1 MSHYISITAGER
13 AEMLQAIG
21 VDSVAA
27 LFEAIPSA
35 VRFPPLDLPKA
46 LSEPEIRRELTRLS
60 NQTAGAHTHSM
71 FLGAGAYNHFVPSAV
86 DQILRRSEFYT
97 AYTPYQPEV
106 SQGTLQAIFE
116 YQSLM
121 CALTGMDVA
130 NASHYD
136 GASAL
141 AEAAVMSVNVLRNRR
156 KIVISPSMHPHYRR
170 VIRTLLVGSGIDV
183 VGDEN
188 PQATLADV
196 MQLVDNQTAA
206 VMIQSPDFFG
216 TMHDLKAVAD
226 ATHAAGALF
235 VHHFDPIALALFQT
249 PNDVGADIGTAE
261 GQPLGIGLNF
271 GGPYLG
277 IFTTRKQF
285 VHKIAG
291 RIVGLTRDVDNA
303 MAYVMTLRAREQ
315 DIRRERA
322 TSNICTNQALM
333 ALAAA
338 VYMSL
343 MGRQGLRQVANLTYQ
358 HTHYAAQQIG
368 QVSGYQVVD
377 NGPFFREF
385 VVKCPKPVAQLNRSL
400 AEAGI
405 IGGYDLGQDYA
416 HLTNHMLVAVTEM
429 NDRSEIDHLVSS
441 LAALR

>member
-170 VIRTLLVGSGIDV
+170 VIRTLLVGSGIEV

-188 PQATLADV
+188 PQASLADV

-416 HLTNHMLVAVTEM
+416 HLANHMLVAVTEM

>member
-71 FLGAGAYNHFVPSAV
+71 FLGAGAYNHFVPSAI

-170 VIRTLLVGSGIDV
+170 VIRTLLVGSGIEV

-188 PQATLADV
+188 PTATLADV

-249 PNDVGADIGTAE
+249 PNDFGADIGTAE

-416 HLTNHMLVAVTEM
+416 HLANHMLVAVTEM

>member
-13 AEMLQAIG
+13 AEMLKAIG
-21 VDSVAA
+21 VNDVAA

-35 VRFPPLDLPKA
+35 VRFPPLNLPKA

-141 AEAAVMSVNVLRNRR
+141 AEAAVMAVNVLRNRR
-156 KIVISPSMHPHYRR
+156 KVVITPSMHPHYRR
-170 VIRTLLVGSGIDV
+170 VIRTLLVGSGIEV

-216 TMHDLKAVAD
+216 TMHDLNAVAD
-226 ATHAAGALF
+226 ATHGAGALF

-358 HTHYAAQQIG
+358 HAHYAAQQIG
-368 QVSGYQVVD
+368 QVSGYHVVD

-416 HLTNHMLVAVTEM
+416 HLANHMLVAVTEM
-429 NDRSEIDHLVSS
+429 NDRSEIDHLVST
-441 LAALR
+441 LATLR

>member
-35 VRFPPLDLPKA
+35 VRFPPLNLPKA

-156 KIVISPSMHPHYRR
+156 KIVITPSMHPHYRR

-416 HLTNHMLVAVTEM
+416 HLANHMLVAVTEM
-429 NDRSEIDHLVSS
+429 NDRSEIDHLVST

>member
-60 NQTAGAHTHSM
+60 NQTDGAHTHSM

-141 AEAAVMSVNVLRNRR
+141 AEAAVMAVNVLRNRR

-188 PQATLADV
+188 PTATLADV

-226 ATHAAGALF
+226 ATHTAGALF

-416 HLTNHMLVAVTEM
+416 HLANHMLVAVTEM